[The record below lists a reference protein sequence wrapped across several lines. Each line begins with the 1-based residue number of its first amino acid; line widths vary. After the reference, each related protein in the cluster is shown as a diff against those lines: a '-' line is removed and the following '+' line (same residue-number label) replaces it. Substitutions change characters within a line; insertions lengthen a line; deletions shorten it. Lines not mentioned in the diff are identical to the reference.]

1 MAQLTVG
8 EIVILP
14 LGLIG
19 SLSEEDKEAL
29 LPIRGEIRDLDR
41 GKRRP

>member
-1 MAQLTVG
+1 MAQLTIG
-8 EIVILP
+8 EIIGLP

-19 SLSEEDKEAL
+19 SLSEEDKEPS

>member
-1 MAQLTVG
+1 MVQLTIG
-8 EIVILP
+8 EIVILH

-19 SLSEEDKEAL
+19 SLSEEDKQAL